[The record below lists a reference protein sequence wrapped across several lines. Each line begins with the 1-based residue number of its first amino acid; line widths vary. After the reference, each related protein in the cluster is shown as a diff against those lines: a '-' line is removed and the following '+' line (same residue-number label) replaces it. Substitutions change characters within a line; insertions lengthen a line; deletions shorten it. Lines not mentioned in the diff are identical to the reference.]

1 MPAWEVVSSMEFKDR
16 LKKLRKAEKLTQ
28 QEFADKLGIKRSTI
42 SNYDIGRSEPSKSV
56 ISLICRTFSV
66 SETWLRTGEGNMYAE
81 DCEEKQFVAFM
92 RDTLSLESKDFR
104 KRFISA
110 LAELNSD
117 EWCLLEKIVKIFSE
131 KDQEKRRD

>member
-1 MPAWEVVSSMEFKDR
+1 MEFKDR
-16 LKKLRKAEKLTQ
+16 LKKLRKAENLTQ

-66 SETWLRTGEGNMYAE
+66 SETWLRNGEGGMYIE
-81 DCEEKQFVAFM
+81 DREEKQVVAFM
-92 RDTLSLESKDFR
+92 SDALSLESNDFR
-104 KRFISA
+104 KRFIST